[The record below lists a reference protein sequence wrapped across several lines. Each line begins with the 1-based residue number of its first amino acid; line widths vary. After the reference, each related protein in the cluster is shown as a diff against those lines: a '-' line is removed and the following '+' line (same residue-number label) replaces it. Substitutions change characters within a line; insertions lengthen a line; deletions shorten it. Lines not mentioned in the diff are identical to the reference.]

1 MKDKVMVLVG
11 RGQHNKSTI
20 KKAIEAIIEKTD
32 IEIVDNKTDVIE
44 IAGNEKDIK
53 DIISLS
59 LYGKHMIENNNNIY
73 LPLTNDRKIVNDK
86 YMHPTQKQLETLRKH
101 NSRRKK

>member
-1 MKDKVMVLVG
+1 MKDKVVVLVG
-11 RGQHNKSTI
+11 GGQHNKSTI
-20 KKAIEAIIEKTD
+20 KKAIETIIEKTD

-44 IAGNEKDIK
+44 IAGDTGDIR

-59 LYGKHMIENNNNIY
+59 LHDKHMIENNNNIY
-73 LPLTNDRKIVNDK
+73 LPLTDGRKLVNDK

>member
-20 KKAIEAIIEKTD
+20 KKAIIEKTD
-32 IEIVDNKTDVIE
+32 IEIVDNKTDAIE
-44 IAGNEKDIK
+44 IAGNEK

-73 LPLTNDRKIVNDK
+73 LPLTNDRKLVNDK

>member
-11 RGQHNKSTI
+11 RGQYNKSTI

-32 IEIVDNKTDVIE
+32 IEIVDNKTVVKG
-44 IAGNEKDIK
+44 IADDAI
-53 DIISLS
+53 DIISLG
-59 LYGKHMIENNNNIY
+59 LNDKHMIENNNNIY
-73 LPLTNDRKIVNDK
+73 LPLTDGRKLINDK